1 MREAQQGVSEKFMKN
16 IKADPEDSLR
26 SEYKRSDFGEL
37 VRGKYATTQVDFHQ
51 LTGALLT
58 CIGEDEGVKFMHH
71 SIGNYL
77 AQHKPGDWTYE
88 IDNAEQIT
96 LRYWRSEFGSIEE
109 AISNPPTVTTSTE
122 RTELQDALHKGVMSL
137 KTRVTALKE
146 RQ

>member
-1 MREAQQGVSEKFMKN
+1 MREVQQGVSEKFMKN